1 MRLSALQSKEIIDIV
16 DGKKVGKIID
26 IVIDPSTGKINS
38 MVIERGFNRKI
49 LSSKEEYEV
58 KWMQILKI
66 GEDIILVD
74 TKNKN

>member
-1 MRLSALQSKEIIDIV
+1 MRLSDLQSKEIIDIV

-26 IVIDPSTGKINS
+26 IVIDPSNGKINS

-66 GEDIILVD
+66 GEDIMLVD